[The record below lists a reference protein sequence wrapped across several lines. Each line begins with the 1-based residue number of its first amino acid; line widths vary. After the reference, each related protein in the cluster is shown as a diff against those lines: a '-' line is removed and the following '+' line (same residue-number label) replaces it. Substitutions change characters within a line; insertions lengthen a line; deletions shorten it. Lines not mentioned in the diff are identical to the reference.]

1 MDSSIEASSFVEPG
15 WQYTHPPL
23 GTCSDPCPQYGW
35 CHCGCGERP
44 TLAKNTLG
52 QSHRVRGEPFIF
64 RAGHHARVFRRQA
77 GHWSKRGVPVERV
90 RPLLVWLHDRHAT
103 WASVAELL
111 QMPTSTIKGYANNSA
126 RRRVPP
132 ESAQRIQQLVLA
144 HRKPATFLSQWETK
158 PGLRERSPWWRMTG
172 PA

>member
-1 MDSSIEASSFVEPG
+1 MDSSTEATSFAEHG

-23 GTCSDPCPQYGW
+23 GTCFDSCAQYGW

-44 TLAKNTLG
+44 TLAKNTVEDL
-52 QSHRVRGEPFIF
+52 HRLRGEPFIF

-77 GHWSKRGVPVERV
+77 GHWSKHGVPVERV
-90 RPLLVWLHDRHAT
+90 RPLLAWLHERHGT

-111 QMPTSTIKGYANNSA
+111 QMPKGTIKGYANNSG

-132 ESAQRIQQLVLA
+132 ESARRIQQLVLA
-144 HRKPATFLSQWETK
+144 HRKRASFLSQWETK

-172 PA
+172 PV